1 LDREQERPISWRVS
15 KRRLIASERRLP
27 PSKLRGS
34 LGSRSVDREL
44 TTPGETEEALEEA
57 SKHHLQRWPALLAL
71 LVIVVAYSQIPGQL
85 APLPRFAIPA
95 TVTVGILLIALAIT
109 RGRHLLVRP
118 IALILIGAIT
128 LAEVVSTLL
137 LVSILPR
144 GAIGPAGLL
153 RDAALIWVINVVTFA
168 LWYWEIDGGG
178 PLMRKV
184 RPHAAKDFLF
194 PQQASGHQQK
204 WIPRFIDYLFLAF
217 NHSTA
222 FSPTD
227 TAVLSRRAKVLVMI
241 QATLSLMTIAVLIAK
256 AINSL

>member
-1 LDREQERPISWRVS
+1 VDKKPS
-15 KRRLIASERRLP
+15 ASR
-27 PSKLRGS
+27 
-34 LGSRSVDREL
+34 
-44 TTPGETEEALEEA
+44 ETEEALEET
-57 SKHHLQRWPALLAL
+57 SKHHIQRWPAFLAL
-71 LVIVVAYSQIPGQL
+71 LVIVVAYSEISQNL

-95 TVTVGILLIALAIT
+95 IVTAGILLITLAIT
-109 RGRHLLVRP
+109 RGRHLLVRS

-137 LVSILPR
+137 LVSVLPR
-144 GAIGPAGLL
+144 GAIGPTGLL

-184 RPHAAKDFLF
+184 RPHEAKDFLF
-194 PQQASGHQQK
+194 PQQASGEPEK
-204 WIPRFIDYLFLAF
+204 WSPRFMDYLFLAF

-241 QATLSLMTIAVLIAK
+241 QAALSLMSIAVLIAK

>member
-1 LDREQERPISWRVS
+1 MDKEPTT
-15 KRRLIASERRLP
+15 
-27 PSKLRGS
+27 
-34 LGSRSVDREL
+34 SR
-44 TTPGETEEALEEA
+44 ETEDALEET
-57 SKHHLQRWPALLAL
+57 SRQDIQRWPALLAL
-71 LVIVVAYSQIPGQL
+71 LVIVIAYSQISENL

-95 TVTVGILLIALAIT
+95 IVIIGILLMGLAIS

-118 IALILIGAIT
+118 IALVLIGAIT
-128 LAEVVSTLL
+128 IAEVISSLL

-144 GAIGPAGLL
+144 LHIDPTQLL

-184 RPHAAKDFLF
+184 RPGEAKDFLF
-194 PQQASGHQQK
+194 PQQAIGESEK
-204 WIPRFIDYLFLAF
+204 WRPRFLDYLFLAF

-241 QATLSLMTIAVLIAK
+241 QAALCLLYTSP
-256 AINSL
+256 SPRDS